1 LTLIERTK
9 EPHVIADSLA
19 AATERMTKAVEAAKD
34 DFSTVRTG
42 RANPQLFQRLLV
54 DYYGTPTP
62 LAQLA
67 SLQVPEARMIVIT
80 PYDKAALK
88 DIEKAI
94 VAAPNLG
101 ATPNNDGQIIRATMP
116 ELNEERRKEYVK
128 LVRAKAED
136 ARVSIRN
143 IRRKTKDELDALKA
157 EVGDDDV
164 ARAEK
169 ELETITKKH
178 IDQVDD
184 ALSRKEAEL
193 LEV

>member
-1 LTLIERTK
+1 M
-9 EPHVIADSLA
+9 IADSLA
-19 AATERMTKAVEAAKD
+19 AATERMTKAVEVAKD

-67 SLQVPEARMIVIT
+67 SLQNPEARTIVIT
-80 PYDKAALK
+80 PYDKTALK
-88 DIEKAI
+88 EIEKAI

-101 ATPNNDGQIIRATMP
+101 ATPNNDGQLIRVTMP

-128 LVRAKAED
+128 IVRSKAED
-136 ARVSIRN
+136 ARVSVRN
-143 IRRKTKDELDALKA
+143 IRRKGKDELDALKS
-157 EVGDDDV
+157 EVGDDEV

-169 ELETITKKH
+169 ELESITKKH
-178 IDQVDD
+178 IDQIDE
-184 ALSRKEAEL
+184 ALVRKEAEL